1 VEMPLLYFKENGEM
15 GEKVFKFEKK
25 AEKVFKMLFFSQK
38 SCLKPNPK
46 WDILAVSFI
55 PEKNSKEII
64 LKVNV

>member
-46 WDILAVSFI
+46 MGHFSCFFH
-55 PEKNSKEII
+55 S
-64 LKVNV
+64 